1 MAPPQ
6 PANTSSSNGNNDQFS
21 IAHPASLELPSASLT
36 FKNLSFCVQDAKGE
50 RKPILEPCSGH
61 LKPGQL
67 VALMGPSGCGKST
80 LLDMLAMKKT
90 AKYDGEVLV
99 NGHVRDPRTFQR
111 VAVYV
116 GQEDVMPQHWKVRE
130 AIKFNAALKSPMKGQ
145 KGWTSAAVDLLLEAF
160 GLSGVKDTC
169 IGGPLVRGIS
179 GGQRRRVTLARG
191 IAAQGSLVF
200 CDEPTSG
207 LSATDA
213 ELCIKALNVIAKR
226 LRVLVMVVIH
236 QPRVEVAK
244 LFDTLLLLT
253 SGPGRIVY
261 QGAMEG
267 AIAYMEAVGRPVPQY
282 VNPTDYFLDLVTPG
296 IATDASALFVE
307 AYRQKLEPQILRRVE
322 HACVQKGL
330 TVQEMLCAR
339 PGTRLG
345 KYAVPFHTQFF
356 TLLRR
361 KLAITMRNPLAI
373 ALPLIIPTFLG
384 AAVGIFFRGVGDGE
398 LLEQISFVFV
408 LVTLLGLGGLGLMP
422 LLIDQ
427 RHYMKMETSETLYSV
442 GASVLSSFLVDVPLT
457 FMGAAYEVLICFYIS
472 GFDSSHLVT
481 MFSWSMLLF
490 FFYDALFGL
499 CAACA
504 QDGQQAMSIAVA
516 PLAVCLLCN
525 GFFIPMPTAPA
536 IVKLICPIS
545 PNFYALQAIVYELI
559 QSSDS
564 PLKGWFLTYTGF
576 TEGAGAQG
584 VIVVVAEIIVLRG
597 LQLLAL
603 KYMHNV
609 QK

>member
-1 MAPPQ
+1 
-6 PANTSSSNGNNDQFS
+6 
-21 IAHPASLELPSASLT
+21 
-36 FKNLSFCVQDAKGE
+36 
-50 RKPILEPCSGH
+50 
-61 LKPGQL
+61 
-67 VALMGPSGCGKST
+67 MGPSGCGKST

-116 GQEDVMPQHWKVRE
+116 GQEDVMPQHWRVRE
-130 AIKFNAALKSPMKGQ
+130 AIKFNASLKTSLNRQ

-160 GLSGVKDTC
+160 GLTGVKDSY
-169 IGGPLVRGIS
+169 IGGPSVRGIS

-213 ELCIKALNVIAKR
+213 ELCIKALNVIAKN
-226 LRVLVMVVIH
+226 LSVLIMVVIH
-236 QPRVEVAK
+236 QPRLEVAK

-267 AIAYMEAVGRPVPQY
+267 AVAYMESVGRPVPQY

-296 IATDASALFVE
+296 ISTDASALFVE
-307 AYRQKLEPQILRRVE
+307 AYKERLQPQILRRVNQAYRE
-322 HACVQKGL
+322 RGL
-330 TVQEMLCAR
+330 TVEEMLRAK

-345 KYAVPFHTQFF
+345 KFAVPFRTQFT

-373 ALPLIIPTFLG
+373 VLPLVIPTFLG
-384 AAVGIFFRGVGDGE
+384 AAVGIFYRGVGQGE

-427 RHYMKMETSETLYSV
+427 RHYMKLETSETLYSE
-442 GASVLSSFLVDVPLT
+442 GASLLASFLVDVPLT
-457 FMGAAYEVLICFYIS
+457 FMGAAYEVLVCFYIS
-472 GFDSSHLVT
+472 GFDSSHLVN
-481 MFSWSMLLF
+481 MFSWSILLF

-516 PLAVCLLCN
+516 PLAICLLAN
-525 GFFIPMPTAPA
+525 GFFIPKPTAPE
-536 IVKLICPIS
+536 IMRLIFPVS
-545 PNFYALQAIVYELI
+545 PNYYALQAIVYDLC

-564 PLKGWFLTYTGF
+564 EFFKDFFLKYTGF
-576 TEGAGAQG
+576 TDQESLQG
-584 VIVVVAEIIVLRG
+584 LVVVVAEIAVLRG